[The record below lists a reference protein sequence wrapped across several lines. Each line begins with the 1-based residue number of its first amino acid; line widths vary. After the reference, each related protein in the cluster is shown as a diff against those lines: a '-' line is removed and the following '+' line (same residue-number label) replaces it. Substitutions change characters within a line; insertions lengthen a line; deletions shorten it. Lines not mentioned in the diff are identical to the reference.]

1 MTEEKEE
8 AARRVFVALRAFFSR
23 WKGRYSERIRNP
35 RRLWLRRLFASL
47 GIVFAVWAIYNSLT
61 YSGPPY
67 ARSSEGVTP
76 WLRAKDSLIGVAIFL
91 GSIAYLLP
99 RTQSDVGAVLLV
111 VTEVALWGWVL
122 SFLVLA
128 VVLQGNV

>member
-1 MTEEKEE
+1 
-8 AARRVFVALRAFFSR
+8 
-23 WKGRYSERIRNP
+23 
-35 RRLWLRRLFASL
+35 
-47 GIVFAVWAIYNSLT
+47 
-61 YSGPPY
+61 
-67 ARSSEGVTP
+67 
-76 WLRAKDSLIGVAIFL
+76 LRAKDSLIGVAIFL